1 MHAHVMWM
9 CMYIYIYSIYSRPII
24 RRPIIRA
31 DLATFK
37 PYPRKL
43 FSFFSSKINMLKSLA
58 ISNVN
63 VHFPAIHVSLPDWS
77 TYGKSLHFHPQ
88 KSAYLL
94 ETNPQE
100 SLPKTPAKI
109 PMGTKKIHLG
119 YQKNPKNLNGSGL
132 FSYLRGLPCQ
142 SSRGDPNDHCVDR
155 ILGPKNPLLF
165 TTSTFL
171 GPMPSA
177 EPVSSPGVSS
187 MPRWT
192 PPNLHVPRLP
202 RCRWHSPG
210 NPEIHGDSLGIYLGF
225 TGWKSI
231 NTVGWVGDFLLG

>member
-37 PYPRKL
+37 PYPRIL

-58 ISNVN
+58 ISKVN

-100 SLPKTPAKI
+100 SLPKTPEKI
-109 PMGTKKIHLG
+109 PMGTQKIHLG

-132 FSYLRGLPCQ
+132 FSYLRGLPPAKAQ
-142 SSRGDPNDHCVDR
+142 EETPMITALIGFW
-155 ILGPKNPLLF
+155 GPKIPYFSLRVPF
-165 TTSTFL
+165 W
-171 GPMPSA
+171 GPC
-177 EPVSSPGVSS
+177 
-187 MPRWT
+187 
-192 PPNLHVPRLP
+192 PRL
-202 RCRWHSPG
+202 SPFPG
-210 NPEIHGDSLGIYLGF
+210 LA
-225 TGWKSI
+225 
-231 NTVGWVGDFLLG
+231 

>member
-1 MHAHVMWM
+1 MHMLCECV
-9 CMYIYIYSIYSRPII
+9 CIYIYSIYSRPII

-58 ISNVN
+58 ISKVN
-63 VHFPAIHVSLPDWS
+63 VKL
-77 TYGKSLHFHPQ
+77 
-88 KSAYLL
+88 
-94 ETNPQE
+94 
-100 SLPKTPAKI
+100 
-109 PMGTKKIHLG
+109 PMGTKRIHLG

-171 GPMPSA
+171 GAHALGWARFLAWRKFNATVDTAKPSRSEA
-177 EPVSSPGVSS
+177 ATMS
-187 MPRWT
+187 MTFTWKSR
-192 PPNLHVPRLP
+192 
-202 RCRWHSPG
+202 
-210 NPEIHGDSLGIYLGF
+210 NPWGFLRDFLGIYLGF

>member
-1 MHAHVMWM
+1 
-9 CMYIYIYSIYSRPII
+9 MYVYIYSIYSRPII

-58 ISNVN
+58 ISKVN

-77 TYGKSLHFHPQ
+77 TYGKSLHFHPPKKCVFIGN
-88 KSAYLL
+88 KSPGIPTKNTDL
-94 ETNPQE
+94 NPQKV
-100 SLPKTPAKI
+100 PKKSN
-109 PMGTKKIHLG
+109 LG
-119 YQKNPKNLNGSGL
+119 QSINKNPKKTEWIRPFRFVSGPP
-132 FSYLRGLPCQ
+132 PCQ

-210 NPEIHGDSLGIYLGF
+210 NPEIHGDSLGI
-225 TGWKSI
+225 S
-231 NTVGWVGDFLLG
+231 

>member
-1 MHAHVMWM
+1 M
-9 CMYIYIYSIYSRPII
+9 SIFQQS
-24 RRPIIRA
+24 
-31 DLATFK
+31 
-37 PYPRKL
+37 
-43 FSFFSSKINMLKSLA
+43 MLVYQIDPPMGSPC
-58 ISNVN
+58 I
-63 VHFPAIHVSLPDWS
+63 F
-77 TYGKSLHFHPQ
+77 TPQ

-202 RCRWHSPG
+202 RCR
-210 NPEIHGDSLGIYLGF
+210 
-225 TGWKSI
+225 
-231 NTVGWVGDFLLG
+231 